1 MKTVSVIIVAAGSGT
16 RMNSGTP
23 KQFLNL
29 GNHTVLFHSIRRFL
43 ALSSVIEIIII
54 SPIDYLKSKLLQ
66 DSIPTSPSIPVVI
79 IAGGQQRQQSVLNGL
94 NAVNP
99 DASIVC
105 IHDGVRPLIQPK
117 LIQKSIDLCE
127 EYDGAIV
134 AARSIDTLKEVAGG
148 TVIRTIDRNTIWQ
161 AQTPQTFR
169 KTVIKK
175 AYEYALA
182 NKLNATD
189 DAGFVE
195 AIGGN
200 VAVVES
206 TSWNIKITGPADLLI
221 AQTLLEKE
229 TP

>member
-1 MKTVSVIIVAAGSGT
+1 
-16 RMNSGTP
+16 MNSSTP

-29 GNHTVLFHSIRRFL
+29 GNHTVLFHSIQRFL
-43 ALSSVIEIIII
+43 TLPSIIEIIVI
-54 SPIDYLKSKLLQ
+54 SPHNYLNSTLLQ
-66 DSIPTSPSIPVVI
+66 DSIPTSTSIPITI
-79 IAGGQQRQQSVLNGL
+79 IAGGNQRQESVLNGL
-94 NAVNP
+94 NAVSA

-105 IHDGVRPLIQPK
+105 IHDGVRPLIRPK

-127 EYDGAIV
+127 KYDGAII
-134 AARSIDTLKEVAGG
+134 AARSINTLKEVSGG
-148 TVIRTIDRNTIWQ
+148 AIIRTLDRNTIWQ

-175 AYEYALA
+175 AYEYALE
-182 NKLNATD
+182 NKHNATD
-189 DAGFVE
+189 DAGLVE

-206 TSWNIKITGPADLLI
+206 TSWNIKITGPDDLLI